1 MSPVTH
7 MPAGTPKGGQFASAK
22 GGGGGGGGLVGSSHK
37 ELLENSEPLNAE
49 QQASAD
55 SWRDGTMHRLVG
67 SELRLTEEEFD
78 PWENLGTVEGVSE
91 GQVKGVIKGLDS
103 AFDAQKPLAQD
114 IEVHR
119 GLKLGQMDEA
129 FYDMTPEAAAKDFVN
144 TFQTMQDNSFV
155 ATSGSQREASKF
167 SQNDAHAVVL
177 RIKVPKGAK
186 VLPIESSKALSH
198 AGEQEILL
206 PRSTKIRLVKVSG
219 RSPHLDRAFVIDAE
233 VVL

>member
-1 MSPVTH
+1 
-7 MPAGTPKGGQFASAK
+7 
-22 GGGGGGGGLVGSSHK
+22 
-37 ELLENSEPLNAE
+37 
-49 QQASAD
+49 
-55 SWRDGTMHRLVG
+55 MHRLVG
-67 SELRLTEEEFD
+67 SELRLTEEDFD
-78 PWENLGTVEGVSE
+78 PWGNLGAVEGVSDT
-91 GQVKGVIKGLDS
+91 QVKGVIKGLDS
-103 AFDAQKPLAQD
+103 AIDAQKPLAQD

-167 SQNDAHAVVL
+167 SQNAEHAVVL

-186 VLPIESSKALSH
+186 VLPIESSQSLSH